1 MAEEASDDNNDLK
14 GTFTSTKDNFKSQEI
29 TVTVESI

>member
-14 GTFTSTKDNFKSQEI
+14 NKIKHETIKPLVMVVSNI
-29 TVTVESI
+29 